1 MRGPS
6 ATEIAR
12 RIEARIGDGALRAGD
27 RLPSVRDHA
36 IELHVSPTT
45 VAAAYRRLRERGLVL
60 GRGRQGTLVAP
71 RPPTEA
77 GRGPEIPDTI
87 VDAMSGNPDP
97 AALPPIETALQGL
110 RTAAPARYGDPLVH
124 PGLAA
129 TAVEILTTDGVDA
142 EYFTV
147 TSGSM
152 HAIELIIA
160 TEQFRLGDRLAVEDP
175 GHIPVH
181 QIGRRAGMEL
191 VPVTIDEEGMT
202 PRSLD
207 IALRSGVS
215 AVVLT
220 PRVQNPT
227 GAALSAE
234 RATALSS
241 VLADHPEVVLIV
253 DDHAGPV
260 SSVESFAVAPPGPR
274 WASIRSLGKSHGPDL
289 RLALVAGD
297 RTTIDRIEVAVST
310 GAGWV
315 SHILQRVA
323 AHLLTDDTT
332 RQLVQDAASRYEGS
346 RRRMI
351 DVLARD
357 GVEATGRSGLNVW
370 IPVHDEQ
377 AAIEAARGAGYA
389 IRGGDPYRIS
399 SPAAVRVTIT
409 MLTDPQVDE
418 LAAALVDHLTGAA
431 ATPRV

>member
-1 MRGPS
+1 
-6 ATEIAR
+6 
-12 RIEARIGDGALRAGD
+12 
-27 RLPSVRDHA
+27 
-36 IELHVSPTT
+36 

-60 GRGRQGTLVAP
+60 GRGRQGTRVAP
-71 RPPTEA
+71 RPSTEA
-77 GRGPEIPDTI
+77 GRAPAIPDTI

-97 AALPPIETALQGL
+97 AALPPIETALHGL

-124 PGLAA
+124 PDLAA
-129 TAVEILTTDGVDA
+129 AAVEVLSTDGVDA

-227 GAALSAE
+227 GATLSAE
-234 RATALSS
+234 RATELSR
-241 VLADHPEVVLIV
+241 VLADHPEVMLIV

-260 SSVESFAVAPPGPR
+260 SGAESFTVAPSGPR

-323 AHLLTDDTT
+323 ARLLTDDTT
-332 RQLVQDAASRYEGS
+332 RQLVQDAASRYERS

-377 AAIEAARGAGYA
+377 AAIEAARSAGYA

-409 MLTDPQVDE
+409 MLSDPQVDE
-418 LAAALVDHLTGAA
+418 LAAALVDHLTATA
-431 ATPRV
+431 ATPRM

>member
-1 MRGPS
+1 MKGPS

-12 RIEARIGDGALRAGD
+12 RIEARIGDGDLQAGD
-27 RLPSVRDHA
+27 RIPSVRDHA
-36 IELHVSPTT
+36 IELQVSPTT

-60 GRGRQGTLVAP
+60 GRGRQGTRVAP
-71 RPPTEA
+71 RPSTEA
-77 GRGPEIPDTI
+77 GRVPAIPDTI
-87 VDAMSGNPDP
+87 IDAMSGNPDP
-97 AALPPIETALQGL
+97 AALPPIETALHDLQP
-110 RTAAPARYGDPLVH
+110 TVPARYGDPLIH
-124 PGLAA
+124 PDLAA
-129 TAVEILTTDGVDA
+129 VAEAVLSVDGVNA
-142 EYFTV
+142 EHFTV

-152 HAIELIIA
+152 HTIELIIS

-202 PRSLD
+202 PRSLG

-220 PRVQNPT
+220 PRAQNPT
-227 GAALSAE
+227 GAAISAE
-234 RATALSS
+234 RAAALSR
-241 VLADHPEVVLIV
+241 VLADHPEVMLIV

-260 SSVESFAVAPPGPR
+260 SGVESFAVAPPGPR

-297 RTTIDRIEVAVST
+297 HTTIDRIEVAVST
-310 GAGWV
+310 GPGWV
-315 SHILQRVA
+315 SHLLQRVGA
-323 AHLLTDDTT
+323 RLLADDATRHL
-332 RQLVQDAASRYEGS
+332 VENAASRYDRS

-351 DVLARD
+351 EMLARG

-409 MLTDPQVDE
+409 MLSDPQVDE
-418 LAAALVDHLTGAA
+418 LAAALVGHLTGAA
-431 ATPRV
+431 ATPRM